1 MSDIKKIYK
10 IKIFCEVLKI
20 FQAIKYFELHTVSDI
35 MSLYQWF
42 STRALE
48 HTMVLQDIL
57 K

>member
-1 MSDIKKIYK
+1 MSDIKKIYSQL
-10 IKIFCEVLKI
+10 LK
-20 FQAIKYFELHTVSDI
+20 YLELHTVRDT